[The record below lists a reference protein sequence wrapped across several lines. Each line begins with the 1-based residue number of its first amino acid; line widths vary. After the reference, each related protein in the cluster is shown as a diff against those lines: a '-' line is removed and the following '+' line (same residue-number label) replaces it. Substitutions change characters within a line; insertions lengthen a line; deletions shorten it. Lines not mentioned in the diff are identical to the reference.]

1 MAVPVL
7 SGESVDD
14 VGDGYGV
21 LATVAGESCSLL
33 VASCVLAAS
42 VIIWEACAFAAL
54 AAVLVAGVTWCV
66 RVAAAARAAGTVF
79 RPTAAPAG
87 RASGVCGLAEIDISA
102 LPSPCTRRSDVR
114 RVPGGPSRRRDGAEP
129 ARVPARVARRL
140 HRRVAADARDVPA
153 VQV

>member
-1 MAVPVL
+1 ML

-14 VGDGYGV
+14 VIGDGYGV

-54 AAVLVAGVTWCV
+54 AAVLVAGVTWCLSV
-66 RVAAAARAAGTVF
+66 VAVVLPARRF
-79 RPTAAPAG
+79 PPLAPG
-87 RASGVCGLAEIDISA
+87 R
-102 LPSPCTRRSDVR
+102 
-114 RVPGGPSRRRDGAEP
+114 PSRRRDGAEP
-129 ARVPARVARRL
+129 ARVPAPVPRRL
-140 HRRVAADARDVPA
+140 HRRVAADARHVPA